1 MTVRQLAE
9 ELTIEELVAWA
20 AFFEI
25 KNDKEKKERKKID
38 RPDTRSMGSR

>member
-20 AFFEI
+20 AFYEV
-25 KNDKEKKERKKID
+25 KNEEEEKMRSQSKS
-38 RPDTRSMGSR
+38 TRVQR

>member
-1 MTVRQLAE
+1 MTVRQLSK

-25 KNDKEKKERKKID
+25 KNDKEKKERRKSDK
-38 RPDTRSMGSR
+38 PDTRTMGSR